1 MKKILIS
8 ADPYETRVAIVE
20 DNVVVETYLERA
32 TRRSLLGN
40 VYLGRVDNVLPG
52 MEAAFIDAGLP
63 KNCFLYVDEIV
74 LPELDDRERRKK
86 KIEQLIKNGQSLL
99 VQVVKDPMGTKG
111 ARVTMDVSLA
121 GRFLVY
127 SPDGKGYGVSKRL
140 PDGERD
146 RLRDLVKTLTPK
158 GGGGLIVRTAARGAQ
173 REELERDLELL
184 EKQWASINAAAKKK
198 TVKAP
203 ALIHEEVDLALEMV
217 RDDLRVEVDEVI
229 TDDPATYERIR
240 TFVET
245 HSPEFLPR
253 IKLHEAQTPLL
264 RRYQV
269 EDAIR
274 STMHRRVDLPSGGYL
289 LFDYAEAFTIIDV
302 NTGRFVGK
310 SRLEDTILA
319 NNLEAAREVVRQLRL
334 RDIGGMIVIDFID
347 MSPQKNRDA
356 VIGCLQEELK
366 KDRSKVYL
374 TSISPLGL
382 VEMTRQ
388 NVTDGVREIM
398 TAACPVCSG
407 EGRVLSKETIAIENL
422 RTLRRHASL
431 SNQEAFLVELDPE
444 IASLMVGPGGARL
457 TELER
462 STGKHFSLVGV
473 DNVPI
478 ERCSVTREGAAAEIL
493 AEAIPVAIGQEL
505 ELEIFEPHMFQAAD
519 AVSFLDGGY
528 RIVVA
533 GSGPYLGERHTVRIE
548 HADRHEAIATLLTA
562 KPVSEEEML
571 ALIDRRTDIH
581 EPERRLGERVDLEDR
596 SRRRQQRRPPA
607 AAKKSDPGAGDGGSN
622 DGGDRNKPRVAA
634 AATADGAEGGDAETR
649 SSRNRRRRRRGSG
662 SGIAAA
668 DTGVADGTVDV
679 DIEDLDIDL
688 DAIAEAG
695 AEAGADDDSDGADD
709 GAAGEDGAPAG
720 AKKRRRGRRGGK
732 RHRKP
737 GAAAGQTGGTD
748 GVGDADG
755 GADVSVAVAEQ
766 VAPAEAAPVADPVED
781 GAAPKP
787 RRRRTRAEIAAAAE
801 APATEGA
808 APAEAEPTAAAAPR
822 RTRRTKAEIA
832 AAAEAAVADPEPA
845 PLPATIP
852 VLPDPESKPKR
863 RRGIIKRLISAD
875 DE

>member
-173 REELERDLELL
+173 REELERDLDLL

-229 TDDPATYERIR
+229 TDDEATYERIR
-240 TFVET
+240 AFVET

-253 IKLHEAQTPLL
+253 IKLHQAQTPLL

-398 TAACPVCSG
+398 TAACPTCTG

-431 SNQEAFLVELDPE
+431 SSQEAFLVELDPE
-444 IASLMVGPGGARL
+444 IASLMVGPGGSPPGRA
-457 TELER
+457 
-462 STGKHFSLVGV
+462 
-473 DNVPI
+473 
-478 ERCSVTREGAAAEIL
+478 GALHRQALL
-493 AEAIPVAIGQEL
+493 AG
-505 ELEIFEPHMFQAAD
+505 
-519 AVSFLDGGY
+519 
-528 RIVVA
+528 
-533 GSGPYLGERHTVRIE
+533 
-548 HADRHEAIATLLTA
+548 
-562 KPVSEEEML
+562 
-571 ALIDRRTDIH
+571 
-581 EPERRLGERVDLEDR
+581 
-596 SRRRQQRRPPA
+596 RRRQRADRALQRHA
-607 AAKKSDPGAGDGGSN
+607 
-622 DGGDRNKPRVAA
+622 
-634 AATADGAEGGDAETR
+634 
-649 SSRNRRRRRRGSG
+649 
-662 SGIAAA
+662 
-668 DTGVADGTVDV
+668 
-679 DIEDLDIDL
+679 
-688 DAIAEAG
+688 
-695 AEAGADDDSDGADD
+695 
-709 GAAGEDGAPAG
+709 
-720 AKKRRRGRRGGK
+720 RGRRG
-732 RHRKP
+732 RDP
-737 GAAAGQTGGTD
+737 GRGHPGRDRAGAGARDRRAAHVPGGRR
-748 GVGDADG
+748 GRV
-755 GADVSVAVAEQ
+755 
-766 VAPAEAAPVADPVED
+766 
-781 GAAPKP
+781 P
-787 RRRRTRAEIAAAAE
+787 RRRLPHRRGRLRPVPGRA
-801 APATEGA
+801 PHGA
-808 APAEAEPTAAAAPR
+808 HRPR
-822 RTRRTKAEIA
+822 RPARGHRHA
-832 AAAEAAVADPEPA
+832 A
-845 PLPATIP
+845 
-852 VLPDPESKPKR
+852 R
-863 RRGIIKRLISAD
+863 RRSPSPRRRCWR
-875 DE
+875 

>member
-1 MKKILIS
+1 MKHGWRSSRTTSSSRPTSS
-8 ADPYETRVAIVE
+8 APRAARCSATCTSAGWTTSSRAWRPRSSTPACPRTASSTSTRSCSPSS
-20 DNVVVETYLERA
+20 T
-32 TRRSLLGN
+32 TGS
-40 VYLGRVDNVLPG
+40 
-52 MEAAFIDAGLP
+52 AAS
-63 KNCFLYVDEIV
+63 
-74 LPELDDRERRKK
+74 K

-173 REELERDLELL
+173 REELERDLDLL
-184 EKQWASINAAAKKK
+184 EKQWAYDQRRRQEEDRQGAGADPRGGRPRARDG
-198 TVKAP
+198 ARRP
-203 ALIHEEVDLALEMV
+203 ARRGRRGDHRRPGHV
-217 RDDLRVEVDEVI
+217 R
-229 TDDPATYERIR
+229 RIR
-240 TFVET
+240 AFVET

-398 TAACPVCSG
+398 TATCPVCSG

-444 IASLMVGPGGARL
+444 IAALMVGPGGSRL
-457 TELER
+457 AELER

-473 DNVPI
+473 DGVPI
-478 ERCSVTREGAAAEIL
+478 ERCSVTREGTAADIL
-493 AEAIPVAIGQEL
+493 GRVDPGRRRAGARAGDRRAAHVPGRRRGRLPRRRLPHRRRRLRPVPGRAPHRAHRPRRPGRGDRDAAHREAGDRAGDARADRPAHRHPRAGAPPRRARRPRGPQPPAPAAPAPGQE
-505 ELEIFEPHMFQAAD
+505 
-519 AVSFLDGGY
+519 G
-528 RIVVA
+528 
-533 GSGPYLGERHTVRIE
+533 
-548 HADRHEAIATLLTA
+548 
-562 KPVSEEEML
+562 
-571 ALIDRRTDIH
+571 
-581 EPERRLGERVDLEDR
+581 
-596 SRRRQQRRPPA
+596 RRRQRRRGRDRRRRPQQAARRGDGRWWRCGRRRRDALVAQPA
-607 AAKKSDPGAGDGGSN
+607 AAP
-622 DGGDRNKPRVAA
+622 
-634 AATADGAEGGDAETR
+634 
-649 SSRNRRRRRRGSG
+649 SRQRLRHRGRRQRRRRG
-662 SGIAAA
+662 
-668 DTGVADGTVDV
+668 TVDV
-679 DIEDLDIDL
+679 ELEDLDIDL
-688 DAIAEAG
+688 DAVVAESG
-695 AEAGADDDSDGADD
+695 AEDDSDGIDD
-709 GAAGEDGAPAG
+709 TAASEDGAPTGPAQ
-720 AKKRRRGRRGGK
+720 
-732 RHRKP
+732 
-737 GAAAGQTGGTD
+737 AAPRTPWRQA
-748 GVGDADG
+748 ASRSP
-755 GADVSVAVAEQ
+755 ALPSAARAARPEAIEAEPAVAVAEPEPPAEEAA
-766 VAPAEAAPVADPVED
+766 APAAP
-781 GAAPKP
+781 APTTASPRSRAGGGRRPRSPPPP
-787 RRRRTRAEIAAAAE
+787 RRPSAE
-801 APATEGA
+801 PA
-808 APAEAEPTAAAAPR
+808 APAEAEPAAAPKPR
-822 RTRRTKAEIA
+822 RARRTKAEIA
-832 AAAEAAVADPEPA
+832 AAAEAAAAEPEPA
-845 PLPATIP
+845 PAAVTEVAPAT
-852 VLPDPESKPKR
+852 DPSPR
-863 RRGIIKRLISAD
+863 RSRSAGVASSSA
-875 DE
+875 

>member
-146 RLRDLVKTLTPK
+146 RLRDLVKQLQPK

-173 REELERDLELL
+173 REELERDLQLL
-184 EKQWASINAAAKKK
+184 EQQWAAIQAAAKRK

-229 TDDPATYERIR
+229 TDDEATYERIR
-240 TFVET
+240 AYVEA

-253 IKLHEAQTPLL
+253 IKLHQAQTPLL

-274 STMHRRVDLPSGGYL
+274 STMQRRVDLPSGGYL
-289 LFDYAEAFTIIDV
+289 LFDYAEAFTVIDV

-347 MSPQKNRDA
+347 MAPQKNRDA
-356 VIGCLQEELK
+356 VIACLQEELK

-398 TAACPVCSG
+398 TSTCPTCHG
-407 EGRVLSKETIAIENL
+407 EGRVLSRETIAIENL

-431 SNQEAFLVELDPE
+431 SSREAFLVELDPE
-444 IASLMVGPGGARL
+444 IAALMVGPGGSRL
-457 TELER
+457 ADLER
-462 STGKHFSLVGV
+462 VTGKHFSLVGV
-473 DNVPI
+473 QGVPV
-478 ERCSVTREGAAAEIL
+478 ERCSVTREGSESEIM
-493 AEAIPVAIGQEL
+493 AEATPVRIGDEIEL
-505 ELEIFEPHMFQAAD
+505 ELAEPHMFQAAD
-519 AVSFLDGGY
+519 AVAFLEGGF

-533 GSGPYLGERHTVRIE
+533 GGGPYLGERHRLRID
-548 HADRHEAIATLLTA
+548 HVDRHEAIASLLDA
-562 KPVSEEEML
+562 QPVTEAEML

-581 EPERRLGERVDLEDR
+581 EPERRIGERVDLEDR
-596 SRRRQQRRPPA
+596 GRRRQRKP
-607 AAKKSDPGAGDGGSN
+607 AAKKPAA
-622 DGGDRNKPRVAA
+622 GGDVTGPARR
-634 AATADGAEGGDAETR
+634 DDDDGDAPST
-649 SSRNRRRRRRGSG
+649 SRRRRRRGRG
-662 SGIAAA
+662 GGTGIAAA
-668 DTGVADGTVDV
+668 DTGTADGTVALD
-679 DIEDLDIDL
+679 EDELEL
-688 DAIAEAG
+688 GEEAVAAAATDAT
-695 AEAGADDDSDGADD
+695 
-709 GAAGEDGAPAG
+709 PATG
-720 AKKRRRGRRGGK
+720 AKKRRRGRRGGR

-737 GAAAGQTGGTD
+737 GAAAS
-748 GVGDADG
+748 ADG
-755 GADVSVAVAEQ
+755 AVTADGATATAVAEPETP
-766 VAPAEAAPVADPVED
+766 VGDGPGDGAAGDDAGADGAAP

-787 RRRRTRAEIAAAAE
+787 RR
-801 APATEGA
+801 
-808 APAEAEPTAAAAPR
+808 
-822 RTRRTKAEIA
+822 RRTKAEIA
-832 AAAEAAVADPEPA
+832 AAAEAAGEAVAVAVAEAPPEDPAAAPKRRRRTKAEIEAAKAAAEAAPDLPPPPEVAIVADPA
-845 PLPATIP
+845 A
-852 VLPDPESKPKR
+852 KPKR
-863 RRGIIKRLISAD
+863 RRGIIKRLVGTD
-875 DE
+875 DEG

>member
-63 KNCFLYVDEIV
+63 KNGFLYVDEIV

-146 RLRDLVKTLTPK
+146 RLRDLVKQLTPK

-173 REELERDLELL
+173 REELERDLDLL
-184 EKQWASINAAAKKK
+184 EKQWASIQAAAKKSS
-198 TVKAP
+198 VKAP

-229 TDDPATYERIR
+229 TDDEATYERIR
-240 TFVET
+240 AFVET

-253 IKLHEAQTPLL
+253 IKLHQAQTPLL

-356 VIGCLQEELK
+356 VIACLQEELK

-398 TAACPVCSG
+398 TGTCPVCSG
-407 EGRVLSKETIAIENL
+407 EGRVLSRETIAIENL

-444 IASLMVGPGGARL
+444 IAALMVGPGGSRL
-457 TELER
+457 AELER

-473 DNVPI
+473 ENVPI
-478 ERCSVTREGAAAEIL
+478 ERCSVTREGAAVEIL
-493 AEAIPVAIGQEL
+493 AEAIPVQLGQEL
-505 ELEIFEPHMFQAAD
+505 ELEIAEPHMFQAAD
-519 AVSFLDGGY
+519 AVAFLEGGY

-607 AAKKSDPGAGDGGSN
+607 KKGAAGGEGGGSGE
-622 DGGDRNKPRVAA
+622 GGDRNKPRVVASA
-634 AATADGAEGGDAETR
+634 NGDTAEGGDAETR
-649 SSRNRRRRRRGSG
+649 SSRNRRRRRRGGG

-679 DIEDLDIDL
+679 DLEDLDIDL
-688 DAIAEAG
+688 EA
-695 AEAGADDDSDGADD
+695 AVEAGADDDSDGTDD
-709 GAAGEDGAPAG
+709 APLSEDGTPAG
-720 AKKRRRGRRGGK
+720 PKKRRRGRRGGK

-737 GAAAGQTGGTD
+737 GTGASQAGGEDDAAD
-748 GVGDADG
+748 E
-755 GADVSVAVAEQ
+755 GAEAAVAVADEAAA
-766 VAPAEAAPVADPVED
+766 APAD
-781 GAAPKP
+781 GAAAAPAP

-801 APATEGA
+801 APAAEQA
-808 APAEAEPTAAAAPR
+808 APAETEPAAAVPPR

-832 AAAEAAVADPEPA
+832 AAAEAAVAEPEPA
-845 PLPATIP
+845 PPTVP
-852 VLPDPESKPKR
+852 VAPDPEAKPKR

-875 DE
+875 DD

>member
-146 RLRDLVKTLTPK
+146 RLRDLVRQLSPK

-173 REELERDLELL
+173 REELERDLQLL
-184 EKQWASINAAAKKK
+184 EQQWAAIQAAAKRK

-229 TDDPATYERIR
+229 TDDAATYERIR
-240 TFVET
+240 AYVEA
-245 HSPEFLPR
+245 HSPEFLSR
-253 IKLHEAQTPLL
+253 IKLHQAQTPLL

-347 MSPQKNRDA
+347 MAPQRNRDA
-356 VIGCLQEELK
+356 VIACLQEELK

-398 TAACPVCSG
+398 TSTCPTCHG

-431 SNQEAFLVELDPE
+431 SSKEAFLVELDPE
-444 IASLMVGPGGARL
+444 IAALMVGPGGTRL
-457 TELER
+457 ADLER
-462 STGKHFSLVGV
+462 TTGKHFSLVGV
-473 DNVPI
+473 DGVPV
-478 ERCSVTREGAAAEIL
+478 ERCSVTREGSVDEIM
-493 AEAIPVAIGQEL
+493 AEATPVRPGDEL
-505 ELEIFEPHMFQAAD
+505 ELEIAEPHMFQAAD
-519 AVSFLDGGY
+519 AVAFLEGGF

-533 GSGPYLGERHTVRIE
+533 GAGPYLGERHKVRID
-548 HADRHEAIATLLTA
+548 HVDRHEAIAALLDA
-562 KPVSEEEML
+562 QPVSEEEML

-581 EPERRLGERVDLEDR
+581 EPERRVGERVDLEDR
-596 SRRRQQRRPPA
+596 GRRRQRKP
-607 AAKKSDPGAGDGGSN
+607 AAKKP
-622 DGGDRNKPRVAA
+622 AA
-634 AATADGAEGGDAETR
+634 SGEATGPARRDDDDGDAPAT
-649 SSRNRRRRRRGSG
+649 SRRRRRRGRG
-662 SGIAAA
+662 GGTGMAAA
-668 DTGVADGTVDV
+668 DTGAADGTVA
-679 DIEDLDIDL
+679 LDTDEL
-688 DAIAEAG
+688 ELAEA
-695 AEAGADDDSDGADD
+695 ATEPAGGDGDTP
-709 GAAGEDGAPAG
+709 APAG
-720 AKKRRRGRRGGK
+720 KKRRRGRRGGR

-737 GAAAGQTGGTD
+737 GAATAAGGEHG
-748 GVGDADG
+748 AEAEEG
-755 GADVSVAVAEQ
+755 GAATAVAERDA
-766 VAPAEAAPVADPVED
+766 VPDGAAPDPAAD
-781 GAAPKP
+781 GAAAPKP
-787 RRRRTRAEIAAAAE
+787 RR
-801 APATEGA
+801 
-808 APAEAEPTAAAAPR
+808 
-822 RTRRTKAEIA
+822 RRTKAEIA
-832 AAAEAAVADPEPA
+832 AAAESAGEAVAVAVAEAPAPEPPAEGAPKRRRRTKAEIEAAKAAATAAPDPAPPPTVEIVADP
-845 PLPATIP
+845 
-852 VLPDPESKPKR
+852 SGKPKR
-863 RRGIIKRLISAD
+863 RRGIIKRLISTD
-875 DE
+875 DEV

>member
-173 REELERDLELL
+173 REELERDLDLL

-229 TDDPATYERIR
+229 TDDEATYERIR
-240 TFVET
+240 AFVET

-253 IKLHEAQTPLL
+253 IKLHLAQTPLL

-398 TAACPVCSG
+398 TAACPTCTG

-431 SNQEAFLVELDPE
+431 SSQEAFLVELDPE
-444 IASLMVGPGGARL
+444 IASLMVGPGGSRL
-457 TELER
+457 AELER

-505 ELEIFEPHMFQAAD
+505 ELEIAEPHMFQAAD
-519 AVSFLDGGY
+519 AVAFLDGGY

-533 GSGPYLGERHTVRIE
+533 GSGPYLGERHTVRID
-548 HADRHEAIATLLTA
+548 HADRHEAIATLLSA

-596 SRRRQQRRPPA
+596 SRRRQRRPA
-607 AAKKSDPGAGDGGSN
+607 APAKKSGSGGGEGGS
-622 DGGDRNKPRVAA
+622 GGDRNKPRVAA
-634 AATADGAEGGDAETR
+634 AATADGAEAVEGGDCRDALVAQPAAPAARQRIGHRGGRE
-649 SSRNRRRRRRGSG
+649 RRRRRHGRRRHRRPRHRSRAGRGG
-662 SGIAAA
+662 GRRRRLRR
-668 DTGVADGTVDV
+668 GRYGP
-679 DIEDLDIDL
+679 
-688 DAIAEAG
+688 AERGRHPGG
-695 AEAGADDDSDGADD
+695 AEE
-709 GAAGEDGAPAG
+709 AASRTTRRQAAPKARCG
-720 AKKRRRGRRGGK
+720 GRRDRWRGRRGG
-732 RHRKP
+732 
-737 GAAAGQTGGTD
+737 
-748 GVGDADG
+748 
-755 GADVSVAVAEQ
+755 S
-766 VAPAEAAPVADPVED
+766 
-781 GAAPKP
+781 
-787 RRRRTRAEIAAAAE
+787 RRRRGVGRRGRAARGRGRDGTRRRRSGRRRRCPEGTAQAPHQGRDRRGRGGRRGAGDRRGRAGRRGARSGGRTAPGAPHEGRGRGRRRSGRCGARAGAAGGSGPARSRGRGEAE
-801 APATEGA
+801 AQAWHHQ
-808 APAEAEPTAAAAPR
+808 APHQR
-822 RTRRTKAEIA
+822 
-832 AAAEAAVADPEPA
+832 
-845 PLPATIP
+845 
-852 VLPDPESKPKR
+852 
-863 RRGIIKRLISAD
+863 
-875 DE
+875 

>member
-146 RLRDLVKTLTPK
+146 RLRDLVKQLQPK

-173 REELERDLELL
+173 REELERDLQLL
-184 EKQWASINAAAKKK
+184 EQQWGAIQAAAKRK

-229 TDDPATYERIR
+229 TDDAATYERIR
-240 TFVET
+240 AYVEA
-245 HSPEFLPR
+245 HSPEFLSR
-253 IKLHEAQTPLL
+253 IKLHQAQTPLL

-289 LFDYAEAFTIIDV
+289 LFDYAEAFTVIDV

-347 MSPQKNRDA
+347 MAPQKNRDA
-356 VIGCLQEELK
+356 VIACLQEELK

-388 NVTDGVREIM
+388 NVT
-398 TAACPVCSG
+398 TAC
-407 EGRVLSKETIAIENL
+407 
-422 RTLRRHASL
+422 
-431 SNQEAFLVELDPE
+431 
-444 IASLMVGPGGARL
+444 AR
-457 TELER
+457 
-462 STGKHFSLVGV
+462 S
-473 DNVPI
+473 
-478 ERCSVTREGAAAEIL
+478 
-493 AEAIPVAIGQEL
+493 
-505 ELEIFEPHMFQAAD
+505 
-519 AVSFLDGGY
+519 
-528 RIVVA
+528 
-533 GSGPYLGERHTVRIE
+533 
-548 HADRHEAIATLLTA
+548 
-562 KPVSEEEML
+562 
-571 ALIDRRTDIH
+571 
-581 EPERRLGERVDLEDR
+581 
-596 SRRRQQRRPPA
+596 
-607 AAKKSDPGAGDGGSN
+607 
-622 DGGDRNKPRVAA
+622 
-634 AATADGAEGGDAETR
+634 
-649 SSRNRRRRRRGSG
+649 
-662 SGIAAA
+662 
-668 DTGVADGTVDV
+668 
-679 DIEDLDIDL
+679 
-688 DAIAEAG
+688 
-695 AEAGADDDSDGADD
+695 
-709 GAAGEDGAPAG
+709 
-720 AKKRRRGRRGGK
+720 
-732 RHRKP
+732 
-737 GAAAGQTGGTD
+737 
-748 GVGDADG
+748 
-755 GADVSVAVAEQ
+755 
-766 VAPAEAAPVADPVED
+766 
-781 GAAPKP
+781 
-787 RRRRTRAEIAAAAE
+787 
-801 APATEGA
+801 
-808 APAEAEPTAAAAPR
+808 
-822 RTRRTKAEIA
+822 
-832 AAAEAAVADPEPA
+832 
-845 PLPATIP
+845 
-852 VLPDPESKPKR
+852 
-863 RRGIIKRLISAD
+863 
-875 DE
+875 